1 MRIGLFGGTFD
12 PIHVGHLILAE
23 QCREQAALDRVLF
36 IPAARPPHKR
46 AQPLTPFA
54 QRVDM
59 LELAIAGHP
68 PFAIDQLELDRPGPS
83 FTVDTLEALRQ
94 RQPGDEWFLMVGAD
108 SLRDFP
114 SWFQPERIATLAT
127 LLVVPRPGDQLAAT
141 AHLADLPQIAARLQH
156 IHMPPIGI
164 AARDLRQRV
173 AEGRSVRF
181 FVPRAVEAYIEEKNL
196 YRAPV
201 SDPAAAAR

>member
-23 QCREQAALDRVLF
+23 QCREQAALDQVLF
-36 IPAARPPHKR
+36 IPAARPPHKCD
-46 AQPLTPFA
+46 QPLTPFA
-54 QRVDM
+54 QRVEM

-68 PFAIDQLELDRPGPS
+68 PFAIDKLELDRPGPS
-83 FTVDTLEALRQ
+83 FTVDTLETLRH
-94 RQPGDEWFLMVGAD
+94 RQPGDELFLMVGAD

-127 LLVVPRPGDQLAAT
+127 LLVVPRPEDQLATT
-141 AHLADLPQIAARLQH
+141 ANLANLPQITVRLQH

-181 FVPRAVEAYIEEKNL
+181 FVPRAVEAYIEEKKL
-196 YRAPV
+196 YRSPV
-201 SDPAAAAR
+201 SAK